1 MASELSIFLDAAFCL
16 SGKQISELYERLLG
30 KKVRFVSDGE
40 EAEVVMKRSLESS
53 AVFSVESIE
62 PLVLSADDEN
72 GAFQGLMYAVRS
84 LRLGKKCERGSKIP
98 KISERIIMLDIGRKY
113 FTPNFLRRLLE
124 EMALFGCNY
133 LQLHFSEDTGLGI
146 ESKKYPEL
154 NSKKTLSQKE
164 VRKLIEYA
172 AALSIEII
180 PDLDTPGHMT
190 HILKEHPEWRLKELT
205 SQGETSVSSALDV
218 TNEEA
223 VAFIFS
229 LYQEYMALFAGCRYF
244 HIGADEFADFDHF
257 QRYPALADQGQE
269 KFEEYVNSV
278 AALVRQAGF
287 IPRVWNDAF
296 FRKNRTSTLSK
307 ELEITYWTRWQKE
320 MAPVQ
325 TFLNEGYSVIN
336 FNDNYL
342 YYVLGENAGYSYP
355 TAQKIKEEWQP
366 DLFASEQRV
375 QTDHQGQIKGAALA
389 IWCDKPKAKEEEM
402 IFLEIVK
409 LMAAFSEH
417 FYQ

>member
-1 MASELSIFLDAAFCL
+1 MDSELSIFLDAAFCL
-16 SGKQISELYERLLG
+16 SRKQISELYERLLG
-30 KKVRFVSDGE
+30 KKVRFVSDSE
-40 EAEVVMKRSLESS
+40 EAKVVMKRSSGSS
-53 AVFSVESIE
+53 ALFSIE
-62 PLVLSADDEN
+62 SVAPLLLSADNEN
-72 GAFQGLMYAVRS
+72 GAFQGLMYVARS
-84 LRLGKKCERGSKIP
+84 LRLGKECECGSKIP

-124 EMALFGCNY
+124 EMALFGFNY

-164 VRKLIEYA
+164 VHKLIEDA
-172 AALSIEII
+172 AELSIEII

-190 HILKEHPEWRLKELT
+190 HILKEHPEWQLKELT
-205 SQGETSVSSALDV
+205 SRGISSVSSAMDV
-218 TNEEA
+218 TNEAA
-223 VAFIFS
+223 VAFTFS
-229 LYQEYMALFAGCRYF
+229 LYQEYMALFTGCRYF

-257 QRYPALADQGQE
+257 ECYPALADRGQE
-269 KFEEYVNSV
+269 KFEGYVNSV

-296 FRKNRTSTLSK
+296 FRKNRTSTLSE

-325 TFLNEGYSVIN
+325 TFLDKDYSVIN

-355 TAQKIKEEWQP
+355 TAQKIKEKWQP
-366 DLFASEQRV
+366 DLFASEQKV
-375 QTDHQGQIKGAALA
+375 KTEHQEQIKGAALA
-389 IWCDKPKAKEEEM
+389 IWCDKPEAKEEET
-402 IFLEIVK
+402 IFLEVVQ